1 MRIMTYPVEQG
12 RDITDFGSSGV
23 KFCPLTR
30 IGRGGVAVMHVAAGG
45 EIGRHPATVDQL
57 FVVVAG
63 RGSVCGHDGVWEPI
77 ATGKAAFW
85 AAGEEH
91 TTRADE
97 PLVAVVI
104 EVSQETV
111 ANHPAS

>member
-1 MRIMTYPVEQG
+1 MRIITYPMEHG
-12 RDITDFGSSGV
+12 RDVTDFGSSGV
-23 KFCPLTR
+23 SFCPLTR
-30 IGRGGVAVMHVAAGG
+30 IGRGGVAVMRVAAGG

-63 RGSVCGHDGVWEPI
+63 RGSVCGHDGAWEPI
-77 ATGKAAFW
+77 AAGQAAFW

-97 PLVAVVI
+97 QLVAVVV
-104 EVSQETV
+104 EVSQEPVSNRRT
-111 ANHPAS
+111 P

>member
-1 MRIMTYPVEQG
+1 MAYPVEQG
-12 RDITDFGSSGV
+12 REVTDFGSSGV
-23 KFCPLTR
+23 RFSPLTR

-45 EIGRHPATVDQL
+45 AVGRHPATVDQL

-77 ATGKAAFW
+77 ATGEAAFW

-91 TTRADE
+91 ATRADE

-104 EVSQETV
+104 EMGQEVV
-111 ANHPAS
+111 AHRSAS